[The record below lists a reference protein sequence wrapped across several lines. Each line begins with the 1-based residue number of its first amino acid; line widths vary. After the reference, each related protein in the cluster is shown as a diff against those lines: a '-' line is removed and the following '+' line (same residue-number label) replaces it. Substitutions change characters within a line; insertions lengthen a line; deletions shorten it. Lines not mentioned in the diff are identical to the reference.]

1 MEVKVI
7 KEVNPVPSV
16 VTSRQFKLAIEQF
29 ILPNGAT
36 LYDVVKMAVA
46 SIPDENI
53 KKVFEIEWE
62 YAPTFER
69 NSPSINQIATQI
81 GIKQYQLDEIFKTAV
96 TL

>member
-1 MEVKVI
+1 MK
-7 KEVNPVPSV
+7 
-16 VTSRQFKLAIEQF
+16 
-29 ILPNGAT
+29 
-36 LYDVVKMAVA
+36 
-46 SIPDENI
+46 DENI